1 MSTALEL
8 NRIFQHVGGHCVIAD
23 VELTLEMG
31 KDLLVVGPNGAGK
44 TLLVRLMLG
53 LDAPSAG
60 TIRILGVDLN
70 GLSGRRLAQLR
81 YRLGAVFQGGA
92 LLQSLSVLENL
103 LLPLRRSRMNKDE
116 LRRSARL
123 AMTLLQLD
131 GLENHLPRSLSV
143 GQRRRVE
150 LARALIHRPSLLI
163 WDGLSDGLDRASARE
178 VVQLLMEQ
186 RKNWDMSMVLTDN
199 GIDVLSADAQRVAV
213 FSDTCIA
220 FDGTR
225 AELMEQAQKRLD
237 LRYLLN
243 TLLPFKMPRDWPREV
258 DE

>member
-1 MSTALEL
+1 MSNALEL
-8 NRIFQHVGGHCVIAD
+8 NGIFQHVGGHCVIAD

-31 KDLLVVGPNGAGK
+31 QDLLLVGPNGAGK

-60 TIRILGVDLN
+60 VIRILGVDLN
-70 GLSGRRLAQLR
+70 GLSSRHLAQLR
-81 YRLGAVFQGGA
+81 YRLGAVLQGGA
-92 LLQSLSVLENL
+92 LLQSLTVLENL
-103 LLPLRRSRMNKDE
+103 LLPLRGSSMNKGE
-116 LRRSARL
+116 LGRAARL

-163 WDGLSDGLDRASARE
+163 WDGLSDGLDPASARD
-178 VVQLLMEQ
+178 VIQLLMEQ

-199 GIDVLSADAQRVAV
+199 GIGVLNAGEQRVAV
-213 FSDTCIA
+213 LSDTHIA

-225 AELMEQAQKRLD
+225 AELLRQAHTRLD
-237 LRYLLN
+237 LRYLL
-243 TLLPFKMPRDWPREV
+243 EGHA
-258 DE
+258 